1 MPEPEGDEMLGVFE
15 DDEQAE
21 AAARRA
27 RAAGVEESAIHVGE
41 ARDEITSLQAE
52 MQDEAENSFLSP
64 QAAVLATKEMSKALS
79 LAVPL
84 GAVIGAGLMVPLAFF
99 VFTDFSLFGRVTVA
113 LFTGGLAGATV
124 GAVAGGGLGARGP
137 ANPLAAERGVTV
149 RVDDGRQEV
158 ADALAQEDPVRLD
171 KLSQSGVR
179 LDTVTTEEDRTDD
192 GVVQDVSRKVQQ
204 GEGDWSAV
212 RDEDD
217 RTEQR

>member
-99 VFTDFSLFGRVTVA
+99 VFTDFSLFGRVAVA

-212 RDEDD
+212 GDEDD